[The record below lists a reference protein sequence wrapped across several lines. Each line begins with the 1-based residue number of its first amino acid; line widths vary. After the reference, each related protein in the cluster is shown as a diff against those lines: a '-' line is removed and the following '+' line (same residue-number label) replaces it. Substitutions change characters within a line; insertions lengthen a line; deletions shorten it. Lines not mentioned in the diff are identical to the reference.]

1 MSALCFGK
9 AFGIKI
15 ELCEA
20 LVPSDPENFF
30 AILICCFIKIITAFS
45 DFFYQLILRRQIEKI
60 TPLTDQEFEYILSHF
75 TLKKFKRHQILIQ
88 EGDTVQNDYFVM
100 NGLLKASYLN
110 KEGKEHIMQFAME
123 DWWITDYQ
131 AYFNQTEATFT
142 IDALEST
149 EVLTLSL
156 YNREKL
162 CADMHKIE
170 HFFRK
175 KSNNGYIALQRRIL
189 SLLNSNAKERYE
201 QFIAQYPTL
210 LQRLP
215 KTLIAS
221 YLGVSRET
229 LSRLSV

>member
-1 MSALCFGK
+1 MNHNKFLS
-9 AFGIKI
+9 
-15 ELCEA
+15 
-20 LVPSDPENFF
+20 
-30 AILICCFIKIITAFS
+30 KIIFLTS
-45 DFFYQLILRRQIEKI
+45 CILFLGMNMVNAQTIKSNKMSKKVLFVV
-60 TPLTDQEFEYILSHF
+60 TSHDKLGN
-75 TLKKFKRHQILIQ
+75 T
-88 EGDTVQNDYFVM
+88 G
-100 NGLLKASYLN
+100 
-110 KEGKEHIMQFAME
+110 
-123 DWWITDYQ
+123 
-131 AYFNQTEATFT
+131 
-142 IDALEST
+142 EST

-201 QFIAQYPTL
+201 KFISQYPTL